1 MSSLPHDIP
10 IFVVGARNNNN
21 CARVSSSPCTPVC
34 KSVSVCFNRRGE
46 SGEWREERGEDR
58 RGAEEKRGGEG
69 RRGEERRRRRR
80 GEERRGE
87 ERRGEEEE
95 ERRGAEKRG
104 EKRRREERTGA
115 GEDRSGRG
123 QEQERRGQEQEQER
137 TGDGREKS
145 KQIFQVR
152 AARMEATKT
161 KPQTRITFLC
171 LLLLDKINR
180 KPII

>member
-1 MSSLPHDIP
+1 MTFQYVLLELEMTTTVQGSHRLLVHLSANRFL
-10 IFVVGARNNNN
+10 FVSIGEG
-21 CARVSSSPCTPVC
+21 RVE
-34 KSVSVCFNRRGE
+34 RGE
-46 SGEWREERGEDR
+46 RREERTGEER
-58 RGAEEKRGGEG
+58 RRREEGRGGEE

-80 GEERRGE
+80 RRRGE

-95 ERRGAEKRG
+95 ERRGAERRR

-152 AARMEATKT
+152 VARMEATKT
-161 KPQTRITFLC
+161 KPQTRVTFLC
-171 LLLLDKINR
+171 LLLLDKVNR